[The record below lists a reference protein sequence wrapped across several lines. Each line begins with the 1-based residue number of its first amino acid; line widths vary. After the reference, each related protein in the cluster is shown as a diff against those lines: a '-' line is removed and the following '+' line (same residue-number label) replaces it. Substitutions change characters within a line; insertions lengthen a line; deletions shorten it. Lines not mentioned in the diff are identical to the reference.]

1 MFHHKSLT
9 LINLIIMQNEKP
21 KFKAIADHALL
32 ITFSDVFSEAVHSQ
46 VVALDNSITLDPPQG
61 LIETVPA
68 IVNLLVTFDPL
79 ITDHSCLEKSIL
91 NNIKNMTN
99 KSYKGTERIVHVCYE
114 EGFSRDLETVSKACG
129 LSKEA
134 VINAHLNEKYNV
146 LMYGFSPGYAYL
158 SGVPKDIQVPRK
170 NSAVRDIDAGSV
182 IIAGSQC
189 LVTTLKMPTGWSII
203 GRSPTLILTDD
214 LENPFLFN
222 VGDTVNFK
230 RIDLGTFEKMN
241 KASNYV

>member
-32 ITFSDVFSEAVHSQ
+32 ITFSDVFSEEVHSQ
-46 VVALDNSITLDPPQG
+46 VIALDNTITLHPPRG

-79 ITDHSCLEKSIL
+79 LTNHSYIKKSIL
-91 NNIKNMTN
+91 KNMKN
-99 KSYKGTERIVHVCYE
+99 MKKSSSKGTERTIHVCYE
-114 EGFSRDLETVSKACG
+114 ECFSKDLEAISKACG
-129 LSKEA
+129 LSKDA
-134 VINAHLNEKYNV
+134 VINAHINEDYKV

-158 SGVPKDIQVPRK
+158 SGVPKNIQVPRK
-170 NSAVRDIDAGSV
+170 ISAVRGVEAGSV

-189 LVTTLKMPTGWSII
+189 LVTTLNMPTGWSII
-203 GRSPTLILTDD
+203 GKSPTLILTGD

-230 RIDLGTFEKMN
+230 RINIATFEKMN
-241 KASNYV
+241 KANNHV

>member
-79 ITDHSCLEKSIL
+79 ITDHLCLEKSIL

-99 KSYKGTERIVHVCYE
+99 NSSKGTERIVHVCYE

-129 LSKEA
+129 ISKEA
-134 VINAHLNEKYNV
+134 VINAHLNENYNV

-170 NSAVRDIDAGSV
+170 ISAVRDIDAGSV

>member
-9 LINLIIMQNEKP
+9 LINLITMQNEMP

-46 VVALDNSITLDPPQG
+46 VIALDNSITLDPPQG

-91 NNIKNMTN
+91 SNIKNMTN
-99 KSYKGTERIVHVCYE
+99 NSSKGAERIVHVCYE

-129 LSKEA
+129 LS
-134 VINAHLNEKYNV
+134 
-146 LMYGFSPGYAYL
+146 
-158 SGVPKDIQVPRK
+158 
-170 NSAVRDIDAGSV
+170 
-182 IIAGSQC
+182 
-189 LVTTLKMPTGWSII
+189 
-203 GRSPTLILTDD
+203 
-214 LENPFLFN
+214 
-222 VGDTVNFK
+222 
-230 RIDLGTFEKMN
+230 
-241 KASNYV
+241 